1 MSFSSIAAML
11 SAAQVSGQPL
21 YAVIRDADC
30 QENGYDAA
38 ASYRQIAALW
48 TAMQQSSRQYCA
60 SDRSNSGL
68 IGGDAA
74 RFRAAAEAG
83 RLLGGTYFQRV
94 TEEALKVAEC
104 NACMKRIVAAPT
116 AGSCGVL
123 PAVLIPLVEVRD
135 VAEETILQALYIAAG
150 FGQVTALRASV
161 AGAGRARGRYACTEA
176 AQRRQNQ
183 QRADRQRAGAVDDR
197 LLDLT
202 EVEHPQPARAVSAP
216 GQPVDDDAQPVKQQQ
231 RARHAERDRARHIA
245 QAAPRIPEDGKRVR
259 SGEQRRAQHE
269 RCGVDGGGALLFR
282 ALGCLREQR
291 ADLLAHDLPAE
302 DE

>member
-1 MSFSSIAAML
+1 MSFSSIASML
-11 SAAQVSGQPL
+11 SAAQESGQPL

-123 PAVLIPLVEVRD
+123 PAVLIPL
-135 VAEETILQALYIAAG
+135 AEETILQALYIAAG

-161 AGAGRARGRYACTEA
+161 AGAEGGCQAEIGTASAMAAAALTHILGGTAQQCADAYAIALGNLLGLVCDPVAGLVEVPCVK
-176 AQRRQNQ
+176 RNVI
-183 QRADRQRAGAVDDR
+183 GAVN
-197 LLDLT
+197 
-202 EVEHPQPARAVSAP
+202 AVSAANMAVA
-216 GQPVDDDAQPVKQQQ
+216 GITSRIPVDEVIDAMGEVGDALPASLRETGLGGLAATPTGRQ
-231 RARHAERDRARHIA
+231 AAERIARAEH
-245 QAAPRIPEDGKRVR
+245 
-259 SGEQRRAQHE
+259 
-269 RCGVDGGGALLFR
+269 
-282 ALGCLREQR
+282 
-291 ADLLAHDLPAE
+291 
-302 DE
+302 

>member
-1 MSFSSIAAML
+1 MSFSSIASML
-11 SAAQVSGQPL
+11 SAAQESGQPL

-83 RLLGGTYFQRV
+83 HLLGGTYFQRV

-123 PAVLIPLVEVRD
+123 PAVLIPLAEVRD
-135 VAEETILQALYIAAG
+135 VAEETILQALAG

-161 AGAGRARGRYACTEA
+161 AGAEGGCQAEIGTASAMAAAALTHILGGTAQQCADAYAIALGNLLGLVCDPVAGLVEVPCVK
-176 AQRRQNQ
+176 RNVI
-183 QRADRQRAGAVDDR
+183 GAVN
-197 LLDLT
+197 
-202 EVEHPQPARAVSAP
+202 AVSAANMAVA
-216 GQPVDDDAQPVKQQQ
+216 GITSRIPVDEVIDAMGEVGDALPASLRETGLGGLAATPTGRQ
-231 RARHAERDRARHIA
+231 AAERIARAEH
-245 QAAPRIPEDGKRVR
+245 
-259 SGEQRRAQHE
+259 
-269 RCGVDGGGALLFR
+269 
-282 ALGCLREQR
+282 
-291 ADLLAHDLPAE
+291 
-302 DE
+302 